1 MSCCRL
7 HVSWD
12 KEKPPQTLRIEKWLG
27 PVSDACIWLYMYIIY
42 IYYIY
47 IYIWYA
53 YVYVHIRLY
62 IIYIY
67 IYIYHCIYDNHTHIY
82 IYTSIHMHTF
92 HRHIWSYMYNI
103 YMEHTSHTQ
112 LYYLFQV
119 IQWNMDCL
127 WKTSMNRGIQ
137 WAKGSIFVYFRCG
150 SYASIL
156 DFHGINLCITPAVG
170 HSANWLLQESQ
181 RAILTY
187 LQFVGVHGHYLVVF
201 DMQRNM

>member
-1 MSCCRL
+1 M
-7 HVSWD
+7 HVYD
-12 KEKPPQTLRIEKWLG
+12 
-27 PVSDACIWLYMYIIY
+27 CICILY

-47 IYIWYA
+47 MICICICTHTI
-53 YVYVHIRLY
+53 VYN
-62 IIYIY
+62 IYIY
-67 IYIYHCIYDNHTHIY
+67 IIVYTIITYIY
-82 IYTSIHMHTF
+82 IYTHLYTCIRSTGIYDHICIIYTWNIHHT
-92 HRHIWSYMYNI
+92 
-103 YMEHTSHTQ
+103 HTQ